1 MKSKTL
7 NIEMGLQYGEPTT
20 GEVTMHSLCVYAY
33 LGKGCE
39 TGHIVLFV
47 DNFRCSQPH
56 KRNINKHV
64 KHNKHAYPG

>member
-1 MKSKTL
+1 
-7 NIEMGLQYGEPTT
+7 
-20 GEVTMHSLCVYAY
+20 MHSLCVYAY